1 MLVNP
6 SSAATLQY
14 DLLIRNALLLDGSGR
29 PGWYADLA
37 VQAGTIVAIGDLAT
51 EAADCAASETATII
65 DATGLVLAPGFID
78 VHTHDDLEV
87 LRNPQMLAKLSQG
100 VTTVIT
106 GNCGI
111 SAAPVSLRTE
121 VPDPMNLLGQST
133 DFCYPQFTDYAMAV
147 AAVQP
152 AVNVAALVGHTAL
165 RASFMDR
172 LNRAATPGEINQMRQ
187 ALEQALSQ
195 GALGLSS
202 GLAYHN
208 AAAAPAEELLA
219 LAAPLCAAG
228 AIYTTHLRTEF
239 DGILNALSE
248 AADLGLKLNVPVVV
262 SHLKCAGVL
271 NWGRSAEI
279 LDFFA
284 ARRQQQPF
292 SCDCYPY
299 SASSSTL
306 DLAQVTADFDIMIT
320 WSEPEPLSAGRLLAD
335 IAADWQCSLP
345 EAVTRL
351 MPAGAVYHGMHE
363 ADVQQFL
370 QAPFSM
376 IGSDGLPCDPLPHPR
391 LWGAFPRVLGHYCRD
406 LKLFGLAEA
415 IHKMTALSAENF
427 NLAGRGRLREGYQ
440 ADLVLFDPSTIR
452 DNATFTNPVAA
463 AAGIYAVW
471 VNGVLSYQQG
481 VATGQRAGRFLARQP
496 TQTPITD
503 NPNPYFEKE
512 ADL

>member
-6 SSAATLQY
+6 NSGPLRQF
-14 DLLIRNALLLDGSGR
+14 DWLIRGALLLDGSG
-29 PGWYADLA
+29 GTGYLADLA
-37 VQAGTIVAIGDLAT
+37 VQDGKIAAIGDLSS
-51 EAADCAASETATII
+51 ADIQAVTLV

-87 LRNPQMLAKLSQG
+87 LRNPQLLAKLSQG

-111 SAAPVSLRTE
+111 SAAPVRLRAE
-121 VPDPMNLLGQST
+121 VPDPMNLLGDSS
-133 DFCYPQFTDYAMAV
+133 DFCYPLFADYA
-147 AAVQP
+147 AAVDAVKP
-152 AVNVAALVGHTAL
+152 AVNVASLVGHTAL
-165 RASFMDR
+165 RASFIDR
-172 LNRAATPGEINQMRQ
+172 LDRAATPDEIDQMRQ
-187 ALEQALSQ
+187 ALDQALSQ

-208 AAAAPAEELLA
+208 AAAAPAGELLA
-219 LAAPLCAAG
+219 LAAPLAKAG

-239 DGILNALSE
+239 DGILDALTE

-271 NWGRSAEI
+271 NWGRAGEI
-279 LDFFA
+279 RDFFA
-284 ARRQQQPF
+284 KRRKQQQF

-306 DLAQVTADFDIMIT
+306 DLAQVTADYAIMIT

-345 EAVTRL
+345 EAATRL

-370 QAPFSM
+370 QAPYSM

-406 LKLFGLAEA
+406 LKLFNLAEA
-415 IHKMTALSAENF
+415 VHKMTALSAANF
-427 NLAGRGRLREGYQ
+427 NLAGRGLLREGYQ
-440 ADLVLFDPSTIR
+440 ADLVLFDPAVVCDT
-452 DNATFTNPVAA
+452 ATFTNPVAT
-463 AAGIYAVW
+463 AAGIHAVW

-496 TQTPITD
+496 AQTFMT
-503 NPNPYFEKE
+503 NHPNTNLDKE
-512 ADL
+512 AP

>member
-1 MLVNP
+1 MLGNP
-6 SSAATLQY
+6 SSAAALQC
-14 DLLIRNALLLDGSGR
+14 DLLIHNALLLDGSGR

-37 VQAGTIVAIGDLAT
+37 VQAGTIVAIGDLAGV
-51 EAADCAASETATII
+51 DLQSATVV

-111 SAAPVSLRTE
+111 SAAPVSLRAE
-121 VPDPMNLLGQST
+121 VPDPMNLLGQSA
-133 DFCYPQFTDYAMAV
+133 DFCYPRFADYA
-147 AAVQP
+147 AAVDAIQP

-172 LNRAATPGEINQMRQ
+172 LDRAATPGEIDQMRQ
-187 ALEQALSQ
+187 TLEQALLQ

-239 DGILNALSE
+239 DGILDALTE

-284 ARRQQQPF
+284 ARRKQQQF

-306 DLAQVTADFDIMIT
+306 DLAQVTADFAIMIT
-320 WSEPEPLSAGRLLAD
+320 WSEPEPASAGRLLAD
-335 IAADWQCSLP
+335 IAADWQCSLL
-345 EAVTRL
+345 EAATRL

-370 QAPFSM
+370 QAPYSM

-406 LKLFGLAEA
+406 LQLFELAEA
-415 IHKMTALSAENF
+415 IHKMTGLSAENF
-427 NLAGRGRLREGYQ
+427 NLTGRGLLREGYQ

-452 DNATFTNPVAA
+452 DNATFTHPVAA

-481 VATGQRAGRFLARQP
+481 AATGQRAGRFLARQP
-496 TQTPITD
+496 AQNSVINHLNS
-503 NPNPYFEKE
+503 NPDKE
-512 ADL
+512 AHA

>member
-1 MLVNP
+1 ML
-6 SSAATLQY
+6 QC
-14 DLLIRNALLLDGSGR
+14 DLLIRNAWLLDGSGR
-29 PGWYADLA
+29 PGWKGDLA
-37 VQAGTIVAIGDLAT
+37 VLAGKIAAIGDLSADAVVAT
-51 EAADCAASETATII
+51 QQL
-65 DATGLVLAPGFID
+65 DAQGLVLAPGFID

-87 LRNPQMLAKLSQG
+87 LRQPQMLAKLSQG

-111 SAAPVSLRTE
+111 SAAPVSLRAE
-121 VPDPMNLLGQST
+121 VPDPMNLLGQSS
-133 DFCYPQFTDYAMAV
+133 DFCYPVFADYA
-147 AAVQP
+147 AAVDAVKP

-172 LNRAATPGEINQMRQ
+172 LDRAATPGEISQMRQ

-208 AAAAPAEELLA
+208 AAKAPSEELLV
-219 LAAPLCAAG
+219 LAAPLASAG

-239 DGILNALSE
+239 DGILDALTE
-248 AADLGLKLNVPVVV
+248 AADLGLLLNVPVVV

-284 ARRQQQPF
+284 KRRKQQQF

-306 DLAQVTADFDIMIT
+306 DLAQVTSDFDIMIT
-320 WSEPEPLSAGRLLAD
+320 WSEPEPAGAGRLLAD
-335 IAADWQCSLP
+335 IAADWQCSL
-345 EAVTRL
+345 ADAAARL
-351 MPAGAVYHGMHE
+351 MPAGAVYHGMFE
-363 ADVQQFL
+363 PDVQQFL
-370 QAPFSM
+370 KAPYSM

-406 LKLFGLAEA
+406 LQLFELAEA
-415 IHKMTALSAENF
+415 IHKMTGLSAENF
-427 NLAGRGRLREGYQ
+427 NLAGRGFLREGYQ
-440 ADLVLFDPSTIR
+440 ADLVLFDPRQIR
-452 DNATFTNPVAA
+452 DTATFTTPVATA
-463 AAGIYAVW
+463 TGIHAVW
-471 VNGVLSYQQG
+471 VNGVLSYQHG
-481 VATGQRAGRFLARQP
+481 VASGARAGRFLARH
-496 TQTPITD
+496 IT
-503 NPNPYFEKE
+503 E
-512 ADL
+512 

>member
-1 MLVNP
+1 V
-6 SSAATLQY
+6 LQC
-14 DLLIRNALLLDGSGR
+14 DLLIRNAWLLDGSGR
-29 PGWYADLA
+29 AGWKGDLA
-37 VQAGTIVAIGDLAT
+37 VLAGKIAAIGDLSADAVVAT
-51 EAADCAASETATII
+51 QQL
-65 DATGLVLAPGFID
+65 DAQGLVLAPGFID
-78 VHTHDDLEV
+78 VHTHDDLAV
-87 LRNPQMLAKLSQG
+87 LRQPQMLAKLSQG

-111 SAAPVSLRTE
+111 SAAPVSLRAE
-121 VPDPMNLLGQST
+121 VPDPMNLLGQSS
-133 DFCYPQFTDYAMAV
+133 DFCYPAFADYA
-147 AAVQP
+147 AAVDAAKP

-172 LNRAATPGEINQMRQ
+172 LDRAATPGEISQMRQ

-208 AAAAPAEELLA
+208 AAQAPSEELLV
-219 LAAPLCAAG
+219 LAAPLAAAG

-239 DGILNALSE
+239 DGILDALTE
-248 AADLGLKLNVPVVV
+248 AADLGLQLNVPVVV

-284 ARRQQQPF
+284 NRRKQQQF

-345 EAVTRL
+345 EAATRL
-351 MPAGAVYHGMHE
+351 MPAGAVYHGMNE

-370 QAPFSM
+370 KAPYSM

-406 LKLFGLAEA
+406 LQLFALAEA
-415 IHKMTALSAENF
+415 IHKMTGLSAENF
-427 NLAGRGRLREGYQ
+427 NLSGRGFLREGYQ
-440 ADLVLFDPSTIR
+440 ADLVLFDPQQIR
-452 DNATFTNPVAA
+452 DTATFTTPVATA
-463 AAGIYAVW
+463 TGIHAVW
-471 VNGVLSYQQG
+471 VNGVLSYQHG
-481 VATGQRAGRFLARQP
+481 VASGARAGRFIARQ
-496 TQTPITD
+496 TSQQ
-503 NPNPYFEKE
+503 NKE
-512 ADL
+512 FSP

>member
-1 MLVNP
+1 MLGNP
-6 SSAATLQY
+6 GAGQFRQF
-14 DLLIRNALLLDGSGR
+14 DWLIRGALLLDGSGR
-29 PGWYADLA
+29 PGYLADVA
-37 VQAGTIVAIGDLAT
+37 VQDGKIAAIGDLTQDDIVAKMQ
-51 EAADCAASETATII
+51 I
-65 DATGLVLAPGFID
+65 DADGLVLAPGFID

-111 SAAPVSLRTE
+111 SAAPVTLHAE
-121 VPDPMNLLGQST
+121 VPDPMNLLGHSA
-133 DFCYPQFTDYAMAV
+133 DFCFPDFADYAAAV
-147 AAVQP
+147 AQCQP

-165 RASFMDR
+165 RATVMTALDR
-172 LNRAATPGEINQMRQ
+172 VASAAEISQMRQ
-187 ALEQALSQ
+187 LLEQALAQ

-208 AAAAPAEELLA
+208 AAAAPAQELLA
-219 LAAPLCAAG
+219 LAAPLAAAG

-239 DGILNALSE
+239 DGILDALTE
-248 AADLGLKLNVPVVV
+248 AADLGQALQVPVVV
-262 SHLKCAGVL
+262 SHLKCAGVA
-271 NWGRSAEI
+271 NWGRAGEV

-284 ARRQQQPF
+284 NRRRYQQI

-320 WSEPEPLSAGRLLAD
+320 WSEPEPASAGRLLAD

-345 EAVTRL
+345 QAAARL

-363 ADVQQFL
+363 SDVQQFL

-391 LWGAFPRVLGHYCRD
+391 LWGAFPRVLGRYCRD
-406 LKLFGLAEA
+406 LQLFELAEA
-415 IHKMTALSAENF
+415 VHKMTGLSAQNF
-427 NLAGRGRLREGYQ
+427 NLPDRGLLREGYQ
-440 ADLVLFDPSTIR
+440 ADLVLFDPALVR
-452 DNATFTNPVAA
+452 DTATFTEPVACA
-463 AAGIYAVW
+463 SGIHSVW

-481 VATGQRAGRFLARQP
+481 AASGCRAGRFLTRHRKNIQFLKHP
-496 TQTPITD
+496 
-503 NPNPYFEKE
+503 KE
-512 ADL
+512 

>member
-1 MLVNP
+1 MLLKPNSGADQQFDV
-6 SSAATLQY
+6 
-14 DLLIRNALLLDGSGR
+14 LIRNALLLDGSGR
-29 PGWYADLA
+29 PGRLADLA
-37 VQAGTIVAIGDLAT
+37 VVAGKIAAIGDLSSALSR
-51 EAADCAASETATII
+51 AKAVV

-111 SAAPVSLRTE
+111 SAAPVLLPGE
-121 VPDPMNLLGQST
+121 VPDPMNLLGQSA
-133 DFCYPQFTDYAMAV
+133 DFRYPAFADYA
-147 AAVQP
+147 AAVEQAQP

-165 RASFMDR
+165 RATVMKALDQPAS
-172 LNRAATPGEINQMRQ
+172 ATDIQQMRNL
-187 ALEQALSQ
+187 LEAALSQ

-208 AAAAPAEELLA
+208 ASAAPAAELLA
-219 LAAPLCAAG
+219 LAAPLAEAG

-239 DGILNALSE
+239 DGILDALTE
-248 AADLGLKLNVPVVV
+248 AADLGQALQVPVVV
-262 SHLKCAGVL
+262 SHLKCAGVA
-271 NWGRSAEI
+271 NWGRAGEI

-284 ARRQQQPF
+284 TRRQQQQF

-320 WSEPEPLSAGRLLAD
+320 WSDAEPQMAGLLLAD
-335 IAADWQCSLP
+335 IAAQWQCSLQ
-345 EAVTRL
+345 EATVRL
-351 MPAGAVYHGMHE
+351 MPAGAVYHGMNE

-376 IGSDGLPCDPLPHPR
+376 FGSDGLPCDPQPHPR
-391 LWGAFPRVLGHYCRD
+391 LWGAFPRILGHYCRD
-406 LKLFGLAEA
+406 LQLFDVAEA
-415 IHKMTALSAENF
+415 IHKMTGLSAQNF
-427 NLAGRGRLREGYQ
+427 NLPDRGLLREGYQ
-440 ADLVLFDPSTIR
+440 ADLVLFDPQQVR
-452 DNATFTNPVAA
+452 DTATFTSPIACA
-463 AAGIYAVW
+463 DGIRAVW

-481 VATGQRAGRFLARQP
+481 AVTGARAGRFLARK
-496 TQTPITD
+496 TTD
-503 NPNPYFEKE
+503 HKQEQ
-512 ADL
+512 